1 MKQSYKTHKKPLRI
15 HATALKSLGA
25 QRSSIKSCHKCH
37 KLLNS
42 SSGFSQVEPG
52 KELEILTA
60 SSDNSMSVWDLRKL
74 DEKGKRQ
81 PLATT
86 VHSKTCQSAY
96 FAPDGTSS
104 FASLV
109 GSEVACIVCHRL
121 YSRLHTTFL
130 QQ

>member
-1 MKQSYKTHKKPLRI
+1 MKRSYKI
-15 HATALKSLGA
+15 HTSGLKSLGA
-25 QRSSIKSCHKCH
+25 QKSSIENSHKCH
-37 KLLNS
+37 KLLDS
-42 SSGFSQVEPG
+42 SSWVSQVEPG

-104 FASLV
+104 FTTL
-109 GSEVACIVCHRL
+109 GDSEVAWIIFPSVQ
-121 YSRLHTTFL
+121 SRLQTGSSDSEK
-130 QQ
+130 